1 VGKDFADAVC
11 EIDQSDLDRTPS
23 ALPLARQPAQLL
35 RHRLPPLA
43 LRPRRAALAPLRL
56 PRELERELAVALD
69 ARGVDAPVGDRLPD
83 GAPGL
88 GPVRAVPEG
97 GGIRTGASPAVR
109 RADAA
114 TRASGHDPRVRNR
127 PEAGARAS
135 GACGAPRPRP
145 GPRRPARRRTRC
157 RHREDPGRRPV
168 DLPPANAT
176 PQCCASLGDP
186 KGSPARH
193 AAGRV

>member
-1 VGKDFADAVC
+1 MTDGIRA
-11 EIDQSDLDRTPS
+11 
-23 ALPLARQPAQLL
+23 
-35 RHRLPPLA
+35 
-43 LRPRRAALAPLRL
+43 PRW
-56 PRELERELAVALD
+56 
-69 ARGVDAPVGDRLPD
+69 
-83 GAPGL
+83 
-88 GPVRAVPEG
+88 G

-186 KGSPARH
+186 KEPSAPRRRPRVTRKRPDALGSATARLGLTLPRGEVFVAAHDAVARALRPRQEGSLTHGFRLAGAGASRTNRRCPASRARRH
-193 AAGRV
+193 QARS